1 MSDGSQMLRVASSPQ
16 GDTAYIEA
24 GAGTA
29 IVLLHGIGSAAR
41 SWSAQIA
48 ALSANWRVI
57 AWNAPGYP
65 PSSPLAAD
73 WPTANDYALKLA
85 DLLESLPLERCHLV
99 GHSLGCLIAARFA
112 VLYPTRVA
120 SLTLASCAIGH
131 ARLADD
137 ERERL
142 LASRIDDVMTLGA
155 RGMAEK
161 RGPRLLGPEA
171 SDKAIASVVDAMG
184 AVDRHGYAQAA
195 RMLSRGDLLADI
207 EALPAE
213 MPVQFIYGGADV
225 ITPPAINLRA
235 AATRPGA
242 PVTVLENAG
251 HACYVEQ
258 PEAFHHAIERF
269 AKQHG

>member
-1 MSDGSQMLRVASSPQ
+1 MVDGLQMLRLASPPH
-16 GDTAYIEA
+16 GDLAYVDEGA
-24 GAGTA
+24 GAA
-29 IVLLHGIGSAAR
+29 IMLLHGIGSAAR

-57 AWNAPGYP
+57 AWNAPGYT
-65 PSSPLAAD
+65 PSSALAVDWPSASDYANRLAALLD
-73 WPTANDYALKLA
+73 SLA
-85 DLLESLPLERCHLV
+85 VERCHLV

-112 VLYPTRVA
+112 VLYPGHVA

-131 ARLADD
+131 ARLPED

-142 LASRIDDVMTLGA
+142 LASRIDDVMSLGA

-171 SDKAIASVVDAMG
+171 SAQTIAAVVEAM
-184 AVDRHGYAQAA
+184 ATVDPNGYAQAA

-207 EALPAE
+207 EALSA
-213 MPVQFIYGGADV
+213 MLPVQFIYGSADV
-225 ITPPAINLRA
+225 ITPPAINMRA
-235 AATRPGA
+235 AEARPGA
-242 PVTVLENAG
+242 AVTVLENAG

-258 PEAFHHAIERF
+258 PGAFSHAIEGF